1 MAMTVATPSTPTEDP
16 EAGMTLAPPGRTAAR
31 DPGRLEAA
39 LQATSQLAVLWAF
52 GLALLLIL
60 AHRA

>member
-1 MAMTVATPSTPTEDP
+1 MTVAPSLNPP
-16 EAGMTLAPPGRTAAR
+16 EIPENATTLAPPGRAAVR

-39 LQATSQLAVLWAF
+39 LQATSRLAVLWAF

-60 AHRA
+60 AHRV